1 MFLLLLALLAVVIF
15 FMVYENKNV
24 LTTVKGTRDG
34 YSMIS
39 YSVDY
44 DDKDF
49 VNVTAGGL
57 DNDDVNRVTVAAK
70 QFLDDHLKK
79 CVVPLE
85 TNVIKKYTKKGSNM
99 VKYESR
105 FMFMVGD
112 SEFPYGFGC
121 DITVVDGK
129 VVKAQ
134 SQQFE
139 DKSMAYTS
147 GLDDN
152 FIPFSQIEEFKLY

>member
-49 VNVTAGGL
+49 VNVTEGGL

-85 TNVIKKYTKKGSNM
+85 TNVIKKYTKKNTYIL
-99 VKYESR
+99 KE
-105 FMFMVGD
+105 
-112 SEFPYGFGC
+112 
-121 DITVVDGK
+121 
-129 VVKAQ
+129 Q
-134 SQQFE
+134 
-139 DKSMAYTS
+139 
-147 GLDDN
+147 
-152 FIPFSQIEEFKLY
+152 